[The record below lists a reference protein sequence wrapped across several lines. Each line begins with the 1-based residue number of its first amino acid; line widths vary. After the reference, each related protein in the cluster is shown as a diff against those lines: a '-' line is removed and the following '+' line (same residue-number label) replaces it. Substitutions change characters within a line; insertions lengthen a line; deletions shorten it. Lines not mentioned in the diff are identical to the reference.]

1 MKLVK
6 VKKEFKPNVGPEE
19 MPKQKENLFGDSLD
33 MLNNLNN
40 DSHYDFGSD
49 KVSVNDRDVIK
60 LEEPIVKCCINTF
73 TKSFLKV
80 GIVCLI
86 CYLLLKVFNVD
97 FKIFLVQD
105 YSKEIF
111 YSELRKLF
119 IIVSI
124 ILLLVCILIK
134 ISINGSIKS
143 VFKRK
148 YLNKVNVYIY
158 DVFSVIL
165 NIIMYSVTSSVCFY
179 YLNMYYDRLEKWQEI
194 GRLVKNANIEII
206 NWFKYAVVIVVAIF
220 IAVNSLKSISII
232 HSRNEFRLEDEI

>member
-1 MKLVK
+1 M
-6 VKKEFKPNVGPEE
+6 
-19 MPKQKENLFGDSLD
+19 
-33 MLNNLNN
+33 
-40 DSHYDFGSD
+40 
-49 KVSVNDRDVIK
+49 
-60 LEEPIVKCCINTF
+60 
-73 TKSFLKV
+73 
-80 GIVCLI
+80 
-86 CYLLLKVFNVD
+86 
-97 FKIFLVQD
+97 
-105 YSKEIF
+105 
-111 YSELRKLF
+111 
-119 IIVSI
+119 
-124 ILLLVCILIK
+124 IK

>member
-6 VKKEFKPNVGPEE
+6 VKKEFKPNVGQEE

-60 LEEPIVKCCINTF
+60 LEEPIVKCCVNTF

-80 GIVCLI
+80 GFVCLI